1 MLSDILFTLFLA
13 LILTI
18 VIEVCVV
25 WALNFKDKIFIII
38 VILVNV
44 ITNPSLNLIISLS
57 YHYTTTLMPFYV
69 LLILE
74 VLIILIEAIILFK
87 VFPKYSFKLMLLVS
101 SIMNIT
107 SFSIGI
113 GIQWLFPNILN

>member
-74 VLIILIEAIILFK
+74 VMIILIEAIILFK
-87 VFPKYSFKLMLLVS
+87 VFPKYSFKLMVFVS

>member
-74 VLIILIEAIILFK
+74 VMIILIEAIILFK
-87 VFPKYSFKLMLLVS
+87 VFPKYSFKLMVLVS